1 MDEFGK
7 SPIRTFTNFIPNSFS
22 DEDSQIFIVGV
33 AGGSASGKS
42 TVNSSFKFKTKV
54 CKQIVESLKE
64 ERVAIICQDAFY
76 KNLNEKEI
84 EKVNNNEFNFDHPEA
99 FDDKELLKCIK
110 DLKKGKTVQIPQ
122 YDYTENK
129 RKKETT
135 ELSGATVIILE
146 GILTLYQ
153 KEIRDLMDI
162 KIFVDTDPDTR
173 IIRRCLKF
181 YF

>member
-1 MDEFGK
+1 
-7 SPIRTFTNFIPNSFS
+7 
-22 DEDSQIFIVGV
+22 
-33 AGGSASGKS
+33 
-42 TVNSSFKFKTKV
+42 
-54 CKQIVESLKE
+54 
-64 ERVAIICQDAFY
+64 
-76 KNLNEKEI
+76 
-84 EKVNNNEFNFDHPEA
+84 
-99 FDDKELLKCIK
+99 
-110 DLKKGKTVQIPQ
+110 LKKGKTVQIPQ